1 MSLTTRVTAIADVG
15 VFGGSGFYTF
25 LDDTHELTVETP
37 WGVPSASV
45 TLGLVDDV
53 RVAFLPRHGVD
64 HHLPPHKI
72 DYRANVAAMHA
83 LGVRALLAP
92 FAAGSLQ
99 PTIHPGEL
107 VIVDQLVDRTSGRV
121 ETFHDSFAD
130 GPRHV
135 SLADPYD
142 GRLRSLLVD
151 VGRAQGLV
159 VHDRGTVVVVN
170 GPRFSTRAESAWYG
184 RMGGDIVNMTQHPEA
199 ALAREAGIPF
209 GAVAL
214 VTDYDAG
221 LAGRPDIEP
230 VSQERVFELFE
241 HSLDRL
247 RALLGGVI
255 TEWAAPAIDGAPRS
269 ATTALPPPTR
279 APAR

>member
-1 MSLTTRVTAIADVG
+1 MDTEASSSTRADVG
-15 VFGGSGFYTF
+15 VFGGSGFYEF
-25 LDDTHELTVETP
+25 LDATREVTIDTP
-37 WGVPSASV
+37 WGPPSAPV
-45 TLGLVDDV
+45 TVGLIGGV
-53 RVAFLPRHGVD
+53 RVAFLPRHGAG
-64 HHLPPHKI
+64 HHLPPHTVN
-72 DYRANVAAMHA
+72 YRANVAVMRA

-99 PTIHPGEL
+99 PTIRPGDF
-107 VIVDQLVDRTSGRV
+107 VVVDQLVDRTSGRA
-121 ETFHDSFAD
+121 ETFHDHFDD
-130 GPRHV
+130 GPQHV

-142 GRLRSLLVD
+142 ERLRSLLID
-151 VGRAQGLV
+151 AGRAEGFV
-159 VHDRGTVVVVN
+159 VHERGTVVVVN
-170 GPRFSTRAESAWYG
+170 GPRFSTRAESEWFG
-184 RMGGDIVNMTQHPEA
+184 KMGWDVVNMTQHPEA

-241 HSLDRL
+241 RNLDRL

-255 TEWAAPAIDGAPRS
+255 PRWAAPANGA
-269 ATTALPPPTR
+269 APPPTTTTQPQPTGT
-279 APAR
+279 PAR